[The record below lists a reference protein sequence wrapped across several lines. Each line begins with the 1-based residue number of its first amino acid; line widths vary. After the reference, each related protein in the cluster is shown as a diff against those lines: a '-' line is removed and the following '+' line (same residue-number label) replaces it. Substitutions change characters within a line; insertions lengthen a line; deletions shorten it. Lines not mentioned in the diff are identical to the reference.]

1 MLSKLLSFTLVP
13 LCFHLFRQEQL
24 KIFLLIIFMKY
35 FKKHLYKYIWNIS
48 PRPFHC
54 GPTLFPS
61 TQEQLER
68 GGRMDFQCHINLPPP
83 HQPSYFHPKKHKLT
97 TLLFS
102 KNIPQNLKP
111 SNFAQNLEPSLLFS
125 PTKNINLKPS
135 YFHPQLRTTPSL
147 LFSPTIPSL
156 SDLIFLL

>member
-1 MLSKLLSFTLVP
+1 MQCISGLDKASLRPSAIFTFDIKSCRFLFVNYGCLVEG
-13 LCFHLFRQEQL
+13 LN
-24 KIFLLIIFMKY
+24 IFLPP
-35 FKKHLYKYIWNIS
+35 S
-48 PRPFHC
+48 S
-54 GPTLFPS
+54 TASALFPS